1 MPTIKSRCWI
11 INFQPLEQKVI
22 KEFLIKKFSTL
33 IKQEIIENTSFK
45 FNGENLFN
53 LIDELIEISQNYD
66 GQSETL
72 ELVNEINFIEIFRY
86 IYLSN
91 FHKAFTYL
99 DGFNVF
105 NNRKEASNFIN
116 QMLRFCYLLIKTK
129 LSEEE
134 KASDLIKLSNV
145 IDESKFGKVIEF
157 LVNAQT
163 YIENYVNLNLIFIR
177 IFFLIKN
184 SFIKN

>member
-11 INFQPLEQKVI
+11 ISFHPLEHKFI
-22 KEFLIKKFSTL
+22 KEFLLKKFSSSVNP
-33 IKQEIIENTSFK
+33 EIIEKTSSK
-45 FNGENLFN
+45 FNGENLFD

-72 ELVNEINFIEIFRY
+72 ELDNEINFIEIFRY
-86 IYLSN
+86 IYSSN
-91 FHKAFTYL
+91 FHKALTYL

-105 NNRKEASNFIN
+105 NNRQEASNFIN
-116 QMLRFCYLLIKTK
+116 QMLRFCYLVLKTK